1 VGALYHNRR
10 GAGRKIDVV
19 ANGEVIGDTPRP
31 MHRAVALGVVA
42 LLAGMAIRTAWAQTP
57 ADSRGRLRDRY
68 EKPRQQQKLDEA
80 IRNFGAE
87 DVQTR
92 LEGVEGLGTN
102 VEDPKAVEYLLR
114 GAADADLS
122 VRVKAIDVLGDG
134 RVKAAVPLLVQQLF
148 MRDTTLA
155 TKQHILAALGKIGD
169 PHATKP
175 ILDFLA
181 RDVDPSVRGS
191 AVYALGEIGD
201 RAALPTLE
209 RLATQST
216 DDNFRGLALAAIRK
230 IEQKPAPAVVPP
242 ALVRDRRG
250 APAGEEA
257 ATP

>member
-1 VGALYHNRR
+1 MQR
-10 GAGRKIDVV
+10 
-19 ANGEVIGDTPRP
+19 
-31 MHRAVALGVVA
+31 GVVA
-42 LLAGMAIRTAWAQTP
+42 VVAVIGIVAGAATTARAQVNP
-57 ADSRGRLRDRY
+57 LDGRGSLRDRY

-80 IRNFGAE
+80 IRKFNEE
-87 DVQTR
+87 DTQTR
-92 LEGVEGLGTN
+92 LEGVEGLGEN
-102 VEDPKAVEYLLR
+102 VEDAKAVEYLLR
-114 GAADADLS
+114 GAADANPS
-122 VRVKAIDVLGDG
+122 VRIKSIDTIGDG

-169 PHATKP
+169 PHATQP

-191 AVYALGEIGD
+191 AVYALGDIGD

-209 RLATQST
+209 RLAKQTT
-216 DDNFRGLALAAIRK
+216 DENFRGLTQAAIRK

-242 ALVRDRRG
+242 ALVRDRP
-250 APAGEEA
+250 PAKEGEEE